1 MWPSLT
7 PAACRAA
14 PTARLRSP
22 GTSERSM
29 SVAPG
34 LVDAAAALGL
44 AVGGDDALH
53 ELVANDVLAAEADE
67 VDVLDPGED
76 VAELD
81 LGDVPGDDELR
92 SEPEPREEHLHLLGA
107 CVLGLVEDHE
117 RRVERATPHE
127 GERSHLDRAP
137 LEVGVDPLWVEH
149 VVERVEERP
158 QVGV

>member
-53 ELVANDVLAAEADE
+53 ELVADDVLAAEADE
-67 VDVLDPGED
+67 VDVLDLIED
-76 VAELD
+76 VADLDQSGPRTLLQIDLSDVAGDHEL
-81 LGDVPGDDELR
+81 GAEAEPG
-92 SEPEPREEHLHLLGA
+92 EEHLHLLGA
-107 CVLGLVEDHE
+107 RVLGLVEDHE
-117 RRVERATPHE
+117 RIVK
-127 GERSHLDRAP
+127 
-137 LEVGVDPLWVEH
+137 
-149 VVERVEERP
+149 
-158 QVGV
+158 